1 MKLSQ
6 LALFLDT
13 CDTGSI
19 TEAAKRCGKNR
30 TTVSSALSA
39 LEDELGVS
47 LLQRTG
53 NQVQLTEIGDAI
65 RNDAERIL
73 MIANDIHA
81 KCQQHLE
88 GVESALRIA
97 RDDALP
103 EAFWRQLVHDLS
115 IKFPN
120 SSLSIYVAPP
130 PELDEMVEQNMVDMA
145 FCLLPTDD
153 NLPNNQ
159 YTQLGQIRM
168 MSVARADHPLN
179 QLSEVLSDDLAH
191 ATEFVLAAIKDQ
203 SLTAVSPTSSNYIA
217 LTFYEHLR
225 NAVLDGN
232 GWSTVPSVLINS
244 YLRDG
249 TLKVLNHYQSM
260 RWQPYGVIYGKHIQ
274 LGSVSRWLSSQ
285 LEAYLDKES
294 N

>member
-13 CDTGSI
+13 CEAGSI

-47 LLQRTG
+47 LLERSG
-53 NQVQLTEIGDAI
+53 NQVQLTEIGESI
-65 RNDAERIL
+65 RSDAERII

-81 KCQQHLE
+81 KCHQHLE

-115 IKFPN
+115 VKFPN
-120 SSLSIYVAPP
+120 SSISIYVAPP

-145 FCLLPTDD
+145 FCLLPTTD

-159 YTQLGQIRM
+159 YALLGQIRM
-168 MSVARADHPLN
+168 MSVARADHPIN
-179 QLSEVLSDDLAH
+179 QLSEVLGDDLAMQRNLYWLRSKTKPSRLCH
-191 ATEFVLAAIKDQ
+191 RHPVTI
-203 SLTAVSPTSSNYIA
+203 SPSPSMNTCAMPSSMVMAGPPFHPYS
-217 LTFYEHLR
+217 
-225 NAVLDGN
+225 
-232 GWSTVPSVLINS
+232 STV
-244 YLRDG
+244 
-249 TLKVLNHYQSM
+249 TCAMAQ
-260 RWQPYGVIYGKHIQ
+260 
-274 LGSVSRWLSSQ
+274 
-285 LEAYLDKES
+285 
-294 N
+294 